1 MALETTTFTQNIKKL
16 LTVEDEIQLLQDQL
30 KELRKQKQKS
40 EEEIMRTMIERNWH
54 DRSIDV
60 GKYILSIA
68 EKKHYSSMSYS
79 YLEKTLS
86 QIIPDK
92 AQIEYV
98 MKYLKD
104 HRELKIRHEVVFA
117 NKD

>member
-16 LTVEDEIQLLQDQL
+16 LRVDDEIHLLQDQL
-30 KELRKQKQKS
+30 KELRKQKQKT

-54 DRSIDV
+54 ERSIDV
-60 GKYILSIA
+60 GKFILSIA

-92 AQIEYV
+92 AQVDYV

-104 HRELKIRHEVVFA
+104 NRDLKTRHEVVLA